1 MERADTQR
9 MWDKEFKVALE
20 SDSWGQIEEAKES
33 YERLATKIKEL
44 HDENTFRFSAQEKAL
59 LLKLSAAL
67 NLRSREMRDDVELGV
82 GTRGMQLLRKLFEVV
97 LVKNDP
103 CPEFPFDLPSSALQA
118 VEFSNQSSAGS
129 RADVLAGGLTE
140 IEGGSLLPPPAL
152 RDKGDEALS
161 IHIEK
166 IGFKDATVFIDP
178 CVTVSVVDKESELI
192 ESQQDTPPSNR
203 NKPNYVLFGNTVHIQ
218 TPINRLEKGAAILF
232 EFKHFKPKKKKV
244 STKAWA
250 FMELEEFTNAHGNNL
265 SLEIYKKPTDVKRKK
280 LNLLSVKPL
289 YLHVELTSRI
299 H

>member
-82 GTRGMQLLRKLFEVV
+82 GTRGMQLLRKRSVTR
-97 LVKNDP
+97 
-103 CPEFPFDLPSSALQA
+103 ALRD
-118 VEFSNQSSAGS
+118 
-129 RADVLAGGLTE
+129 RAPTFWQ
-140 IEGGSLLPPPAL
+140 AL